1 MTSPDDAVSR
11 SRRRA
16 WILRGA
22 VSGILL
28 LAVVVT
34 WITNAWLTER
44 FTETTR
50 VRAELRL
57 ALYTGNIMSELQ
69 RTGVVPLLLARD
81 PALIRS
87 LEFGRLL
94 DHVGGADHGAQR
106 HCRRIDPASGQHRAH
121 GGGHQP
127 QPDRRLVRERAFLR
141 RGTTLARDG
150 IHGLAA

>member
-50 VRAELRL
+50 VRAELR
-57 ALYTGNIMSELQ
+57 
-69 RTGVVPLLLARD
+69 
-81 PALIRS
+81 PATS
-87 LEFGRLL
+87 
-94 DHVGGADHGAQR
+94 
-106 HCRRIDPASGQHRAH
+106 
-121 GGGHQP
+121 
-127 QPDRRLVRERAFLR
+127 
-141 RGTTLARDG
+141 
-150 IHGLAA
+150 